1 MGSFFLGNKIA
12 IMEQCRPM
20 HTRTILAA
28 TLLLAAL
35 PSHSKAQHI
44 AAAIESTLTV
54 SGAGIPSETYR
65 LAQVYGDW
73 FVTATDAH
81 ASLTMRTLPGAHQAQ
96 LGIGWDGKGTTQTI
110 DAANSDVHSQSGF
123 QFSLHLTGAGPYS
136 QSAQLRGSDAI
147 TVTITKMD
155 SLTLEATF
163 SGSATGAG
171 PLAISG
177 VIKLHRA
184 ATAEKP
190 TGTFGNCDPQIYDRL
205 AGAEWRS
212 PSDCEVKFD
221 AYVRKGL
228 TVALQPAID
237 NLTAQ
242 GWNVT
247 SAVEAQ
253 SLTSIPRHTE
263 DKPFQ
268 MTEQQNHQGGAFYV
282 SLALDKSS
290 PIYQQYD
297 SKVQAAMQQMADQ
310 MKAGVASVTK
320 ATTDALHDAVK
331 EQEEHTTLHIGIAIN
346 AASTGIAIFKGGHTV
361 TQLPTGGFMVS
372 APYVQPPGGG
382 GEDGAQRVTYV
393 FLGSFTPPAAAASSG
408 PENVQVKATLNNA
421 RLLSV
426 QTIRIRIQSGTDLAQ
441 QVIKLIDWS
450 AMQNLMAGK

>member
-1 MGSFFLGNKIA
+1 
-12 IMEQCRPM
+12 M
-20 HTRTILAA
+20 HNRTFIAA

-35 PSHSKAQHI
+35 PSHAFAQHI
-44 AAAIESTLTV
+44 AAASESILTV
-54 SGAGIPSETYR
+54 SGPGITSETYH

-73 FVTATDAH
+73 FVNATDAH
-81 ASLTMRTLPGAHQAQ
+81 AALTLRTLPGAHQAQ
-96 LGIGWDGKGTTQTI
+96 LGIGWDGKGPTQTI
-110 DAANSDVHSQSGF
+110 DAAKNDVHSQSGF
-123 QFSLHLTGAGPYS
+123 QFSLHLTGAGPYG

-147 TVTITKMD
+147 TVTITTMD
-155 SLTLEATF
+155 NLTLEGTF
-163 SGSATGAG
+163 TGSATGSG
-171 PLAISG
+171 PLTISG
-177 VIKLHRA
+177 VLKLHRA

-221 AYVRKGL
+221 AYVRTGL
-228 TVALQPAID
+228 TAALQPTID
-237 NLTAQ
+237 SLTAQ
-242 GWNVT
+242 GWNIA
-247 SAVEAQ
+247 SSVETQ

-268 MTEQQNHQGGAFYV
+268 LAEQQMHQGGAFYI
-282 SLALDKSS
+282 SLTLDKNS
-290 PIYQQYD
+290 PIYQHYD
-297 SKVQAAMQQMADQ
+297 SQTQAAMQQMSDQ

-320 ATTDALHDAVK
+320 SATDALRDASK
-331 EQEEHTTLHIGIAIN
+331 EQQEHTTLHIGIAIN

-408 PENVQVKATLNNA
+408 PENVQVKATLNSA

-426 QTIRIRIQSGTDLAQ
+426 QTIRIRIQCGTDLAQ
-441 QVIKLIDWS
+441 QVIQLIDWS
-450 AMQNLMAGK
+450 ALQNLMAGK